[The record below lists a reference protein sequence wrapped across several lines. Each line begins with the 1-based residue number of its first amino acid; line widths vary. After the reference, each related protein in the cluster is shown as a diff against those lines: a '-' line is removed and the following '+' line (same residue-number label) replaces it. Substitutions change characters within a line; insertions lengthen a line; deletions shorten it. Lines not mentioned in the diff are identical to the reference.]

1 MGYGVA
7 DSETRRAGWGAGHGR
22 RFRGNVG
29 NVEGRGAVWLVRE
42 AAHEYGRDAVDSGLA
57 SDREL
62 VADHAG
68 AHADRLLELADE
80 IVVLSAHIQ
89 AAMARLLELVA
100 EFDRLGG
107 WRVDGHRR

>member
-1 MGYGVA
+1 VVTGY
-7 DSETRRAGWGAGHGR
+7 GR

-42 AAHEYGRDAVDSGLA
+42 AAREYGRDAVDSGLA

-68 AHADRLLELADE
+68 VQADRLLELADE